1 MRNDTPTRPEAR
13 PPAHRSRWRQ
23 LTAAASTL
31 VLASGLTMAGAVPAQ
46 AVPGDVSEGL
56 GKFLGGEAAGIDLDS
71 IAEVEGAYAE
81 NPSGVNPVDA
91 NPLSAEVLN
100 SVGVDLN
107 DSLQLFGPNGVIEL
121 GAVNQFGQAED
132 SGYAAAASGAVNDQG
147 AISFGG
153 SQEFPSN
160 AEVNLTA
167 LLGSEFQGSVTD
179 LALSLGALSSSA
191 VAEPGQVPTSDYQ
204 IAGAKLELDSPL
216 VDELVAG
223 VNEEVVP
230 NVDGAVATLTGPGGA
245 LAGALDDVD
254 GLSEVLGPL
263 ASVEPQIE
271 VDLEL
276 EEVLAP
282 VLQQQFGQEGVVL
295 DLENGTVSVDLDT
308 ILGGEGSLNAFGPN
322 TEVIDDAALLAI
334 SNGLESAVDDV
345 SDAVLAT
352 IEQAVRDAELSI
364 DLEASVAEGLTTL
377 DIDVDAT
384 LGQIAGEDVPEGG
397 ASVSATL
404 LGVDVEVPAGDL
416 VNALAA
422 PINEALFADESGVV
436 SNLDETLSGVTAP
449 TLTGLSPIFST
460 VDDIVS
466 LVVNV
471 QDPAPAQADATFT
484 QRAATLSLLSG
495 ATPLA
500 QVDLASSTVRSS
512 DVQVPAFDT
521 AITADPSTVEQ
532 GESTEIT
539 GDGFAAEESVTV
551 SIPGA
556 EDGDDPITVETTTNA
571 DGEFT
576 TDLPIPADYPTEDVT
591 VTAVGAESE
600 TPATTGITVV
610 APGDGG
616 DGDDGDFDTAITAD
630 PSTVEQGESTEITG
644 DGFAAEESVTV
655 SIPGAEDGDDPI
667 TVETTTNADGEF
679 TADLPIP
686 ADYPTEDVTVTAVG
700 AESETPATTG
710 ITVVAPGEG
719 PGDGDD
725 GEDGAFDTDIVAE
738 PTNVEQGG
746 STEITG
752 IGFASEE
759 TVTVGIPGA
768 EDGDDPITVE
778 TTTNSDG
785 RFTVDLP
792 VPADYP
798 LGEVVVTAVGAESET
813 PAGTELNVV
822 APGDGGDDEG
832 DFDTAVVVDP
842 STVEQGDSTEVTGIG
857 FAPEET
863 VTVSI
868 PGAEDGDDSI
878 TVETTTDGD
887 GGFTVDLPVPADYPT
902 GDVVVTAVGDESETP
917 ATTDLSI
924 VAPGGGNGGDDDDSD
939 VDPSV
944 SVDPEIAA
952 PGEDVTIEGD
962 DFTPGT
968 TVDIEITDES
978 GDVIGTIE
986 DVEVN
991 DDGEFTEEW
1000 TVPEGTE
1007 PGDLTVTA
1015 EDEEGNSAS
1024 APLVIVGDGGS
1035 GDEDGTDE
1043 PSVSVDPD
1051 TAEPGDTVTVE
1062 GDDFTPGTTVD
1073 VEVTDEDGNVVG
1085 TIEDIEVDENG
1096 EFIVDWAIPEDI
1108 EPGELVVTAT
1118 DEDGNSAS
1126 APLEVLG
1133 AGSGGNGDGVPV
1145 ESDSDDDGAAG
1156 SGPLA
1161 TTGATVA
1168 TLGLVALVL
1177 TLIGI
1182 GLYVASRQRRVTDHE

>member
-1 MRNDTPTRPEAR
+1 MND
-13 PPAHRSRWRQ
+13 
-23 LTAAASTL
+23 
-31 VLASGLTMAGAVPAQ
+31 LA
-46 AVPGDVSEGL
+46 
-56 GKFLGGEAAGIDLDS
+56 
-71 IAEVEGAYAE
+71 
-81 NPSGVNPVDA
+81 
-91 NPLSAEVLN
+91 
-100 SVGVDLN
+100 
-107 DSLQLFGPNGVIEL
+107 
-121 GAVNQFGQAED
+121 AVNVNVQSEEGGQFTET
-132 SGYAAAASGAVNDQG
+132 AVQ
-147 AISFGG
+147 I
-153 SQEFPSN
+153 
-160 AEVNLTA
+160 A
-167 LLGSEFQGSVTD
+167 LLGG
-179 LALSLGALSSSA
+179 
-191 VAEPGQVPTSDYQ
+191 
-204 IAGAKLELDSPL
+204 AGAT
-216 VDELVAG
+216 
-223 VNEEVVP
+223 VN
-230 NVDGAVATLTGPGGA
+230 
-245 LAGALDDVD
+245 
-254 GLSEVLGPL
+254 LGS
-263 ASVEPQIE
+263 ASV
-271 VDLEL
+271 
-276 EEVLAP
+276 
-282 VLQQQFGQEGVVL
+282 
-295 DLENGTVSVDLDT
+295 
-308 ILGGEGSLNAFGPN
+308 GP
-322 TEVIDDAALLAI
+322 
-334 SNGLESAVDDV
+334 
-345 SDAVLAT
+345 
-352 IEQAVRDAELSI
+352 
-364 DLEASVAEGLTTL
+364 
-377 DIDVDAT
+377 
-384 LGQIAGEDVPEGG
+384 
-397 ASVSATL
+397 
-404 LGVDVEVPAGDL
+404 
-416 VNALAA
+416 NALAA
-422 PINEALFADESGVV
+422 
-436 SNLDETLSGVTAP
+436 
-449 TLTGLSPIFST
+449 
-460 VDDIVS
+460 DD
-466 LVVNV
+466 
-471 QDPAPAQADATFT
+471 
-484 QRAATLSLLSG
+484 
-495 ATPLA
+495 
-500 QVDLASSTVRSS
+500 S
-512 DVQVPAFDT
+512 DFDT
-521 AITADPSTVEQ
+521 SITADPSTVEQ

-616 DGDDGDFDTAITAD
+616 DGDDGDFDTSITAD

-644 DGFAAEESVTV
+644 DGFAADESVTV

-679 TADLPIP
+679 TTDLPIP
-686 ADYPTEDVTVTAVG
+686 ADYPTEDVTVTAEG

-725 GEDGAFDTDIVAE
+725 GDDGTFDTDIVAE

-759 TVTVGIPGA
+759 TVTVSIPGA
-768 EDGDDPITVE
+768 EDGDDPITVD
-778 TTTNSDG
+778 TTTNTDG
-785 RFTVDLP
+785 RFTVNLP

-813 PAGTELNVV
+813 PASTELNVV

-863 VTVSI
+863 VTVSV
-868 PGAEDGDDSI
+868 PGAGDGDDPI

-968 TVDIEITDES
+968 TVDIEITDEN

-1015 EDEEGNSAS
+1015 ADEEGNSAS

-1043 PSVSVDPD
+1043 PSVTVDPE

-1096 EFIVDWAIPEDI
+1096 EFMVDWAVPEDI

-1118 DEDGNSAS
+1118 DEEGNSAS

-1145 ESDSDDDGAAG
+1145 ESGSDDDGAAG

-1168 TLGLVALVL
+1168 TFGLVALVL

-1182 GLYVASRQRRVTDHE
+1182 GLYVASRQRRVTDQE